1 MERPLS
7 ESDFLRGAREA
18 PGRIVVPSAANE
30 EALEAVAMAMADGVL
45 RGAVLLGDPDAI
57 ERTAAGVGLDLT
69 SCEVVPTAEDDEA
82 AAQAVRRIVEG
93 RGDFLLKGQLDTRKY
108 LRALLDKAAG
118 VVPSGGVLSHVT
130 VASMPGYPKPL
141 LFTDVAIHIA
151 PNAEDKIRIVRNA
164 VTIARDL
171 GITRPKVA
179 MIAAVE
185 KVNPKIPSTTDAE
198 AVVRVAREG
207 AFEDAIVEG
216 PYDLYIATSAE
227 AARIKRVE
235 GEVCGDAD
243 ILVFPGLDAGNVFY
257 KAIQRFVPGSWNAGV
272 VAGARIPVLLPS
284 RADSAAS
291 KRMSILVAAWI
302 AAHRRITR
310 HAGRGS

>member
-1 MERPLS
+1 MERPRT
-7 ESDFLRGAREA
+7 EADFLRGARQS
-18 PGRIVVPSAANE
+18 PGRVVVPSAANE
-30 EALEAVAMAMADGVL
+30 EALEAVAMALADGVL
-45 RGAVLLGDPDAI
+45 SGAVLLGEPEAI
-57 ERTAAGVGLDLT
+57 ARTAAGVGLDLAT
-69 SCEVVPTAEDDEA
+69 CEIVPTADDDEA
-82 AAQAVRRIVEG
+82 ATLAVSRIVEG

-108 LRALLDKAAG
+108 LRAVLDKAAG
-118 VVPSGGVLSHVT
+118 VVPVGGVLSHVT
-130 VASMPGYPKPL
+130 VASMPTYPKPL
-141 LFTDVAIHIA
+141 LFTDAAIHIA

-164 VTIARDL
+164 VTVARDL
-171 GITRPKVA
+171 GIVRPKVA

-198 AVVRVAREG
+198 AVVRAALEG
-207 AFEDAIVEG
+207 AIEDAIVEG

-227 AARIKRVE
+227 AARIKGIK

-257 KAIQRFVPGSWNAGV
+257 KAVQRFVPDSWNAGV

-284 RADSAAS
+284 RADSTAC

-302 AAHRRITR
+302 AARRR
-310 HAGRGS
+310 SS